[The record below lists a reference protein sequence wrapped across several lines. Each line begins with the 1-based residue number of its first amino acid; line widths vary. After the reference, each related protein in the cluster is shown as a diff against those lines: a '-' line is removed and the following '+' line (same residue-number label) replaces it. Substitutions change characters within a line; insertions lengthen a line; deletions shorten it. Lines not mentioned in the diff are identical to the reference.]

1 MIAKKL
7 KGNWIVSNISPKRV
21 FYNICI
27 IKWFIDIVSPHND
40 MKGHL
45 HRLLVDF
52 PMIDIQAMG
61 FPKNWLEE
69 PLWKE

>member
-1 MIAKKL
+1 
-7 KGNWIVSNISPKRV
+7 
-21 FYNICI
+21 
-27 IKWFIDIVSPHND
+27 

-45 HRLLVDF
+45 KQLLADF

-69 PLWKE
+69 PLWKD